1 MNAAELEELKQSMMT
16 LIEED
21 GSLAGHIGQTSREVA
36 DYMLAD
42 DDENELNPKQRNNY
56 AVFFCIGAAWAITQN
71 NKSVKQ

>member
-1 MNAAELEELKQSMMT
+1 MNAEELEELKRSMMT

-21 GSLAGHIGQTSREVA
+21 ESLAGHIGLTSREVA

-56 AVFFCIGAAWAITQN
+56 AIFFCIGAAWAITQN
-71 NKSVKQ
+71 INSIK

>member
-21 GSLAGHIGQTSREVA
+21 GSLAGHLGQTSREIA

-42 DDENELNPKQRNNY
+42 DDENELNTKQRNNY

-71 NKSVKQ
+71 IKSIK